1 MKKVSCMCAV
11 LFMLLFAAPL
21 YAGQEAGP
29 LCDPKK
35 VAECKQKL
43 SGLLQSIESL
53 RAKVLS
59 AQSELDGGKQLT
71 EAEANQL
78 LKRVDEMSRTM
89 PAPPSEGM
97 LWDN

>member
-1 MKKVSCMCAV
+1 MKTISSICALFV
-11 LFMLLFAAPL
+11 LLLAAPL

-35 VAECKQKL
+35 AAECNQKL
-43 SGLLQSIESL
+43 GSLMQSIDSL
-53 RAKVLS
+53 RAKVLA
-59 AQSELDGGKQLT
+59 AQSELAGGKQLT

-78 LKRVDEMSRTM
+78 LKRVDEINRNM

-97 LWDN
+97 LWDK

>member
-1 MKKVSCMCAV
+1 MI
-11 LFMLLFAAPL
+11 FFLLLAAPL
-21 YAGQEAGP
+21 YAGQETGP

-43 SGLLQSIESL
+43 DGLLQSIDSL
-53 RAKVLS
+53 RAKVLA
-59 AQSELDGGKQLT
+59 AQSELNGGKQLS
-71 EAEANQL
+71 EAEANRL
-78 LKRVDEMSRTM
+78 LKRVEEMNRTM

>member
-1 MKKVSCMCAV
+1 MKTVSCMCAV
-11 LFMLLFAAPL
+11 IFILLLAAPL
-21 YAGQEAGP
+21 YAAQEAGP

-35 VAECKQKL
+35 VADCKQKL
-43 SGLLQSIESL
+43 DGLLLSIDSL

-59 AQSELDGGKQLT
+59 AKSELDGGKQLT
-71 EAEANQL
+71 EAEADRL
-78 LKRVDEMSRTM
+78 LKRLNEMNRTL